1 LKKRRKEQ
9 PYLANHQRSWIWGR
23 HAVCEILDA
32 GRWPVRE
39 LYLAQE
45 LPEGELAAAMDKSDR
60 LGAPAVL
67 VTYERIHSLCGNRDH
82 QGYLAR
88 MGPFPYVAAEE
99 LLAGSSSPPLYV
111 VLDGIRDAHN
121 FGAII
126 RSAAALGSTAVIA
139 GGAGQTPINSQAV
152 RASAGAVNRIPI
164 ALEDTLDATLNQL
177 HAQGVYRIAA
187 MAKAETPAWACNFL
201 GPTALIFGNEGR
213 GIRPEV
219 LEHCDG
225 TAAIPLD
232 RPLDSLNVSAAAA
245 ALLYEAWRQR
255 SVASPGKD

>member
-1 LKKRRKEQ
+1 M
-9 PYLANHQRSWIWGR
+9 
-23 HAVCEILDA
+23 CEILDA

-45 LPEGELAAAMDKSDR
+45 LPEGELAAAMDNKSDR
-60 LGAPAVL
+60 LAHRPFLSRMSVFTAFAATG
-67 VTYERIHSLCGNRDH
+67 TIRDTWRAW
-82 QGYLAR
+82 AR
-88 MGPFPYVAAEE
+88 FLMCS
-99 LLAGSSSPPLYV
+99 GSSQVPPLPLYV

-232 RPLDSLNVSAAAA
+232 RP
-245 ALLYEAWRQR
+245 WIR
-255 SVASPGKD
+255 